1 VLLLPLVLALR
12 QQRRRRT
19 LRRRRLPRLQ
29 HGPCPGAHQYGSNRR
44 RRPTHRRARRR
55 RWWRRVVLP
64 VLRRWQL
71 HAELWST
78 SSPPPLRSPSGD
90 ERHTAP
96 GCGCGC
102 GRGCGCA
109 TATATAAA
117 IAMLHSDLPAPAP
130 VAALATPPRRAR
142 GPPSAAPPRRCRSP
156 PPCLSPPLPGRCH
169 PRLLDKNRR
178 GIGKS
183 QSKRTAHT
191 TVTPGSPPTP
201 AAPPPLGRCG
211 EPTVNS
217 RSKPPS
223 GVGGISRPASLS
235 TPSSCT
241 TLRQRTADGALRSAG
256 ASVIWGV
263 DWVLQPVDWLTAPS
277 LPLAPSARA
286 GCTLRIG
293 VEASPCSALS
303 LTLAAP
309 ALPAGDSD
317 AASLSSAR
325 AG

>member
-1 VLLLPLVLALR
+1 MTTRALAV
-12 QQRRRRT
+12 
-19 LRRRRLPRLQ
+19 
-29 HGPCPGAHQYGSNRR
+29 AA
-44 RRPTHRRARRR
+44 ARRR

-183 QSKRTAHT
+183 QSKWTAHT
-191 TVTPGSPPTP
+191 METPSHRRSTRRCRSGWFR
-201 AAPPPLGRCG
+201 AAP
-211 EPTVNS
+211 
-217 RSKPPS
+217 
-223 GVGGISRPASLS
+223 RP
-235 TPSSCT
+235 C
-241 TLRQRTADGALRSAG
+241 RAG
-256 ASVIWGV
+256 AI
-263 DWVLQPVDWLTAPS
+263 
-277 LPLAPSARA
+277 ARS
-286 GCTLRIG
+286 I
-293 VEASPCSALS
+293 
-303 LTLAAP
+303 
-309 ALPAGDSD
+309 
-317 AASLSSAR
+317 AR
-325 AG
+325 QEQAWHG